1 MKKANL
7 LTLGMAL
14 LAGLAIGCD
23 RKPAALPLAEL
34 QALKGKPV
42 LVHFWASWCPPC
54 LPELPQII
62 EFASR
67 VKAAGWTVLAVST
80 DSKSDAA
87 RAALPKGQALPEN
100 FKVVFDPQSKAA
112 EGFGSYVFPE
122 SYWIN
127 AEGQIQHKWV
137 GPQDWE
143 KIAESGALGGIFK
156 SVSKP

>member
-1 MKKANL
+1 MKKVNFV
-7 LTLGMAL
+7 TLILL
-14 LAGLAIGCD
+14 LASIGCTP
-23 RKPAALPLAEL
+23 KPSVLPLAEL

-62 EFASR
+62 EFAAR
-67 VKAAGWTVLAVST
+67 VKPAGWTVLAVST
-80 DSKSDAA
+80 DSKPEAA

-100 FKVVFDPQSKAA
+100 FKVIYDPESKAA

-122 SYWIN
+122 SYWISP
-127 AEGQIQHKWV
+127 EGQIRQKWV

-143 KIAESGALGGIFK
+143 RIAESGVLGAVFK
-156 SVSKP
+156 PASKP